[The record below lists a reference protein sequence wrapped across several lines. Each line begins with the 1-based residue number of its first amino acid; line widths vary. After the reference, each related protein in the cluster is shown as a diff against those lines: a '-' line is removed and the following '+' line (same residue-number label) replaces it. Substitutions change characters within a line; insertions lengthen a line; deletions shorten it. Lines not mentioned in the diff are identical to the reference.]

1 MTHLCVSELYH
12 HCFRLWLVACLVPRR
27 YMKHILNGFQ
37 GAQFIFDTVS
47 SYLTDKVF
55 TAPQG
60 PPPSEQEQQLAEHDA
75 FLAARTEIFVGQEE
89 HLDKLDHFID
99 GEEEGCT
106 MMGYIY
112 IYHQISSIRRTNS
125 QTSNS
130 NLKLYLIIFCLVKYV
145 LD

>member
-1 MTHLCVSELYH
+1 MIE
-12 HCFRLWLVACLVPRR
+12 
-27 YMKHILNGFQ
+27 FQ

-47 SYLTDKVF
+47 SYLNDKVF

-75 FLAARTEIFVGQEE
+75 FMAARTEIFVGQEE

-99 GEEEGCT
+99 GEEEGCI

-112 IYHQISSIRRTNS
+112 IHIYIYVDFNHET
-125 QTSNS
+125 
-130 NLKLYLIIFCLVKYV
+130 LINNQ
-145 LD
+145 